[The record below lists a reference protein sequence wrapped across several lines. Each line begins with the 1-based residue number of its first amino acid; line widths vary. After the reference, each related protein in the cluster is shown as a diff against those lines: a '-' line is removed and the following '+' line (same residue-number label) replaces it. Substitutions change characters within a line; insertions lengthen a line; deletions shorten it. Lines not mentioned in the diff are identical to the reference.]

1 MYPQKPPLVTI
12 SHNIS
17 CREGEQ
23 PTLTMIELA
32 IFGSLSLKH
41 ETMDAM
47 FLMQY
52 ALLGPTTNYQR
63 K

>member
-12 SHNIS
+12 SHNMS

-23 PTLTMIELA
+23 LTLTVIELA
-32 IFGSLSLKH
+32 TFGSLSLKH

-47 FLMQY
+47 FLM
-52 ALLGPTTNYQR
+52 
-63 K
+63 